1 MSKTYS
7 IYPHRDKDGV
17 LVDIEVEQN
26 GRRIAM
32 LGAGGVRRE
41 LSLLTSEG
49 RKESI
54 LDFSCKLPVLLGS
67 GMGHAL
73 RELLQRT
80 DGPVAVV
87 DKEQPLLELTGL
99 KTQSDISRVLW
110 IEDEDPQTVLT
121 LLTRW
126 QEEHGGKPLFPVM
139 NLFYQRIDRQWYQ
152 TILERVEASAKFD
165 FWGKAVRPRF
175 TRKLPR
181 VLLVTSKYFLIGE
194 MERACKRLG
203 IPYHLLTIA
212 NKEIGGTEFV
222 EQLLKAVV
230 TFHPDCIFTMNH
242 MGVDREGVLTSLL
255 EKLQLP
261 LASWFV
267 DNPQLILHSYKGLA
281 SPWTVIFTW
290 DKDNLPLLKK
300 QGYDHAFYIPLGT
313 DPHRFC
319 PRGVNTNFHSSLF
332 PTSISFVGNSMVY
345 KVGGRLRAGHF
356 SRDLLIGYRQI
367 AADYSN
373 AQERSIRHFLLEYE
387 PKVRA
392 AYEALPS
399 DEDRLAYET
408 MLTWEATRQYRTRCV
423 QHILPFTPVLVG
435 DKGWKHTLKGDLTWY
450 LHPEVS
456 YYENLPDVYLSSII
470 NFNCTSKQMKGAVN
484 QRVFDVPAAGA
495 FVLTDWR
502 EQLEELFVPGKE
514 VICYHEPEE
523 IRELVGYYLNH
534 PAERQKI
541 VATARQRVLKEHT
554 WDHRVKAMMDHLKAL
569 YGH

>member
-1 MSKTYS
+1 MNKSYS
-7 IYPHRDKDGV
+7 IYPHRDKNGV
-17 LVDIEVEQN
+17 LVDIEIEQD

-32 LGAGGVRRE
+32 LGPGGARRE
-41 LSLLTSEG
+41 LSLLTSGSGEEG
-49 RKESI
+49 VP
-54 LDFSCKLPVLLGS
+54 DFARKLPVLLGS

-87 DKEQPLLELTGL
+87 DKERPLLEITEL
-99 KTQSDISRVLW
+99 KKQSDISRVQW
-110 IEDEDPQTVLT
+110 IEDEDPQTALT
-121 LLTRW
+121 RLTRW

-139 NLFYQRIDRQWYQ
+139 NLFYQRLDRQWYQ
-152 TILERVEASAKFD
+152 TILERVKASAIFD

-175 TRKLPR
+175 TGSLPR
-181 VLLVTSKYFLIGE
+181 ILLVTSKYFLIGE
-194 MERACKRLG
+194 VERACKRLG

-212 NKEIGGTEFV
+212 DKEIGGTEFV

-242 MGVDREGVLTSLL
+242 MGVDREGVLTALL

-267 DNPQLILHSYKGLA
+267 DNPQLILHSYRGLA

-290 DKDNLPLLKK
+290 DRDNIPLLNR
-300 QGYDHAFYIPLGT
+300 QGYKHAFYIPLGT
-313 DPHRFC
+313 DPQRFR
-319 PRGVNTNFHSSLF
+319 PRQVKATFRSPLF
-332 PTSISFVGNSMVY
+332 PTSVSFVGNSMVY

-367 AADYSN
+367 AADYSG
-373 AQERSIRHFLLEYE
+373 AQERSMRHFLLEYA
-387 PKVRA
+387 PRVKS

-408 MLTWEATRQYRTRCV
+408 MLTWEATRQYRSRCV
-423 QHILPFTPVLVG
+423 QHILPFSPVLVG
-435 DKGWKHTLKGDLTWY
+435 DKGWRHTLKSDLNWH
-450 LHPEVS
+450 LHSEVS
-456 YYENLPDVYLSSII
+456 YYEDLPDVYLSSAI

-484 QRVFDVPAAGA
+484 QRIFDVPATGS

-514 VICYHEPEE
+514 VICYREPEE
-523 IRELVGYYLNH
+523 IQELVRYYLTH
-534 PAERQKI
+534 PHERRKI
-541 VATARQRVLKEHT
+541 ATAARHRVLGEHT
-554 WDHRVKAMMDHLKAL
+554 WDHRVTAMMGHLKSL
-569 YGH
+569 YG